1 MREELMAVK
10 KEINE
15 LKEQSFAMELLKDS
29 KNANKRICFSF
40 TAVIIMLIIGYFAT
54 VALFLHYISITGYEE
69 ITTNTRTQEITDIDT
84 IENSNIING
93 DMYGENKTN

>member
-29 KNANKRICFSF
+29 KRANKRICFSF
-40 TAVIIMLIIGYFAT
+40 TAVIVMLIIGYFAT
-54 VALFLHYISITGYEE
+54 VALFLKYINQLNYID
-69 ITTNTRTQEITDIDT
+69 ITTNTKTQELTDIDS
-84 IENSNIING
+84 IENSSIVNG
-93 DMYGENKTN
+93 DMYGYDKAN

>member
-54 VALFLHYISITGYEE
+54 VALFLKYINQLNYVDI
-69 ITTNTRTQEITDIDT
+69 ITNTKTQELTDIDS
-84 IENSNIING
+84 IENSSIVNG
-93 DMYGENKTN
+93 DMYGYDKAN

>member
-1 MREELMAVK
+1 MAVK

-54 VALFLHYISITGYEE
+54 VALFLKYINQLNYVDI
-69 ITTNTRTQEITDIDT
+69 ITNTKTQELTDIDS
-84 IENSNIING
+84 IENSSIVNG
-93 DMYGENKTN
+93 DMYGYDKAN